1 LRGSLSKT
9 IGKKGSPLANDTL
22 NPFQTFYDNAGRELA
37 RGTIE
42 FFENGQ
48 TVTQLDIFTDS
59 DLSFAQTNPYELDDF
74 GRIRGD
80 VHYKGLATIIKTN
93 AAGLQIGAPI
103 VDVLSSSS
111 GDTGSITKNK
121 ASIAA
126 MVTDEALA
134 VGDIVRTQG
143 YYAGNNY
150 GGARYVIV
158 AAATGTANNYLFH
171 NLGNGLQA
179 QLLDLERNKNFLV
192 AGARGDGGTDDTVPM
207 QAVISLGGDVE
218 VEGGFTFVATEL
230 AISQNVRFVGSGS
243 MKQDNSAGGDLFQ
256 ITSTAVTAVQW
267 RGVTL
272 DGNQVNGNDA
282 NATVGWVLA

>member
-1 LRGSLSKT
+1 
-9 IGKKGSPLANDTL
+9 LANDVI
-22 NPFQTFYDNAGRELA
+22 NPFQTFFDDAGIALA

-48 TVTQLDIFTDS
+48 IIVQESIFSDS
-59 DLSFAQTNPYELDDF
+59 ALTIAQTNPYELDDF

-80 VHYKGLATIIKTN
+80 VHYAGLATLVITN
-93 AAGLQIGAPI
+93 AAGLEIRRLD
-103 VDVLSSSS
+103 DVLTSSS
-111 GDTGSITKNK
+111 GDTGSITKYK
-121 ASIAA
+121 ISIAA
-126 MVTDEALA
+126 MVTDESLA
-134 VGDIVRTQG
+134 VSDIVRTHS

-158 AAATGTANNYLFH
+158 AAGTGTADNFLYH

-179 QLLDLERNKNFLV
+179 ELLDLERNKNFLV

-207 QAVISLGGDVE
+207 QAVVSTGGDVE

-230 AISQNVRFVGSGS
+230 AISQNVRFIGSGA

-256 ITSTAVTAVQW
+256 ITSTVVTLVVF

-272 DGNQVNGNDA
+272 DGNQVNGNGA
-282 NATVGWVLA
+282 NATVGWVLSA

>member
-1 LRGSLSKT
+1 M
-9 IGKKGSPLANDTL
+9 ANDAL
-22 NPFQTFYDNAGRELA
+22 DPFQTFYDNAGLELA

-48 TVTQLDIFTDS
+48 TVIQEAIFSDS
-59 DLSFAQTNPYELDDF
+59 ALTLAQTNPYELDDF

-80 VHYKGLATIIKTN
+80 VHYKGVATILKRN
-93 AAGLQIGAPI
+93 AAGLQIGPAI
-103 VDVLSSSS
+103 DDVLSSSS
-111 GDTGSITKNK
+111 GDTGSITIYKV
-121 ASIAA
+121 SIAA

-134 VGDIVRTQG
+134 VGDIVRTRG
-143 YYAGNNY
+143 YYGGNNY

-158 AAATGTANNYLFH
+158 AAATGTADNYLFH

-192 AGARGDGGTDDTVPM
+192 AGARGDGGSNDTTAM
-207 QAVISLGGDVE
+207 QAVINTGGDIE
-218 VEGGFTFVATEL
+218 VEGGFTFIATEL
-230 AISQNVRFVGSGS
+230 TISQNVRFVGSGS
-243 MKQDNSAGGDLFQ
+243 MKQDNSGGGDLFQ
-256 ITSTAVTAVQW
+256 ITSTDVTSVKF